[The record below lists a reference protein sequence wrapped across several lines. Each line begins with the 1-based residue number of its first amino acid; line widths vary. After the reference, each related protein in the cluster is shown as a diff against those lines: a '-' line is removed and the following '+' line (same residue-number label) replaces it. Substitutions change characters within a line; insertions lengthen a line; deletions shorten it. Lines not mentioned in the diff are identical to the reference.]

1 MAPESSQPAKKR
13 RTYRCRH
20 CGFPKKGHVCVAAA
34 AAGGVLPLLPLPEEE
49 EKIDGISALPDDVLH
64 TIISLLPTIGGA
76 KTQLA
81 EGLFVPDIH
90 NGLVD
95 DAAAIECLDL
105 HLKEIVVRNY
115 RGQKS
120 HAAFAKFFVLNASV
134 LKVMTFRACVRLSKK
149 WLSNQ
154 RRLLRLREKAS
165 PNARFE
171 FSCDGYFMDYYYNH
185 SQRSHQLSVGDP
197 FDD

>member
-13 RTYRCRH
+13 RTYRCRR

-105 HLKEIVVRNY
+105 HLKEIVRAQGDDISS
-115 RGQKS
+115 RCEIEQKVAVES
-120 HAAFAKFFVLNASV
+120 AQATSL
-134 LKVMTFRACVRLSKK
+134 
-149 WLSNQ
+149 
-154 RRLLRLREKAS
+154 EGKAS

-171 FSCDGYFMDYYYNH
+171 FSRDDYFMDYYYNH

-197 FDD
+197 IDD

>member
-13 RTYRCRH
+13 RTYRCRR
-20 CGFPKKGHVCVAAA
+20 CGFPKKGHVCVDAA
-34 AAGGVLPLLPLPEEE
+34 AAGGVLPLLPSPEEE
-49 EKIDGISALPDDVLH
+49 EKFGRISALPENVLH

-90 NGLVD
+90 NGLID

-105 HLKEIVVRNY
+105 HLKEIVRA
-115 RGQKS
+115 RGDDISSRCEIEQKVAVES
-120 HAAFAKFFVLNASV
+120 ANSISL
-134 LKVMTFRACVRLSKK
+134 
-149 WLSNQ
+149 
-154 RRLLRLREKAS
+154 EGKAS

-171 FSCDGYFMDYYYNH
+171 FSRDDYFMDYYYNH
-185 SQRSHQLSVGDP
+185 SQRTHQLSVGDP
-197 FDD
+197 IDD

>member
-13 RTYRCRH
+13 RTYRCRR

-120 HAAFAKFFVLNASV
+120 HAAFAKFFILNASV
-134 LKVMTFRACVRLSKK
+134 LKATSL
-149 WLSNQ
+149 
-154 RRLLRLREKAS
+154 EGKAS

-171 FSCDGYFMDYYYNH
+171 FSRDDYFMDYYYNH

-197 FDD
+197 IDD